1 MTLVLAQ
8 DGYGPSNKL
17 QSGLDAG
24 AIDGCVLSPHYR
36 SPEGDWASVIGRSQ
50 DAGLALFDPK
60 TYLLAI
66 PRGRMSKLLEW
77 PYWQQMLAEDALT
90 SPLAYAQSIQ
100 DILTQQQDMGFS
112 AVVASGPLVLGW
124 RDYSAALLDTAIGA
138 AVQWKTTQ
146 GAGTSVYAGV
156 TVGSRVLSQVSL
168 SASGNREVD
177 PGLASWLDKMTGC
190 ALDGLY
196 LVVDW
201 EDDRRGLPH
210 DEKVLAN
217 LMYVTYTL
225 SANQIPVT
233 IGYTGLWSV
242 LVMAAGANAV
252 ATGWHLGLRR
262 LSTRTY
268 HISGRRGGPA
278 HRRLWLEE
286 PLCEVT
292 QPDIPDHEELPAP
305 SSILSDTMV
314 AVMSGDNIPHFSSP
328 ISEVMHNWHLL
339 HRLAQELGVG
349 SVEDRIA
356 ALLQRIEY
364 AETFAQDCLCPAGLP
379 QHCVSH
385 LAKWREAV
393 RLFLELTPDL
403 QGTERGADSAAEGA

>member
-17 QSGLDAG
+17 QRGLDAG
-24 AIDGCVLSPHYR
+24 VIDGCVLSPHYR
-36 SPEGDWASVIGRSQ
+36 SPEGDWASIIGRSQ
-50 DAGLALFDPK
+50 DAGIAVFDPK

-66 PRGRMSKLLEW
+66 PLDRMGKLLEW
-77 PYWQQMLAEDALT
+77 PYWQQMLADDALT
-90 SPLAYAQSIQ
+90 NPSAYAQSIQ

-112 AVVASGPLVLGW
+112 IVVASGPLVSGW
-124 RDYSAALLDTAIGA
+124 GDYSAALLDTAIGA

-156 TVGSRVLSQVSL
+156 TVSSGALGQVAV

-177 PGLASWLDKMTGC
+177 PGLASWLDNMTGC
-190 ALDGLY
+190 ALDGMY

-201 EDDRRGLPH
+201 ENAHYELPC
-210 DEKVLAN
+210 DEQVLAN
-217 LMYVTYTL
+217 LMYATYTL

-242 LVMAAGANAV
+242 LAMAAGANAV

-268 HISGRRGGPA
+268 HISGQRGGAA
-278 HRRLWLEE
+278 HRRLWLEDL
-286 PLCEVT
+286 LCEVT
-292 QPDIPDHEELPAP
+292 EAEIPDHEELPAP
-305 SSILSDTMV
+305 SPNLSDTMV
-314 AVMSGDNIPHFSSP
+314 AIMSGDNIPHFSNP
-328 ISEVMHNWHLL
+328 ISEVMHNWDLL

-349 SVEDRIA
+349 SVEDRIT
-356 ALLQRIEY
+356 ALLQRIDD
-364 AETFAQDCLCPAGLP
+364 AETFAQGFLCPAGLP

-385 LAKWREAV
+385 LPKWREAV